1 MEQQRFFTKYTS
13 IIYRLTNR
21 YYDQALAA
29 YAVGA
34 GQQFFLL
41 RIYENPGI
49 SMWDLARLGCFDK
62 GTVTRGIQKLEEQGY
77 ITSESDVQ
85 DKRIRRLFVT
95 ENARPLL
102 EQAYQHKRRW
112 VEILTRG
119 FSQEEANLAE
129 ALLYRMADNAYAY
142 MNINGKESCSH
153 VPTNGHTDAKSLG

>member
-21 YYDQALAA
+21 YYDQTLAE

-41 RIYENPGI
+41 RIHENPGV

-77 ITSESDVQ
+77 VASEPDLQ

-95 ENARPLL
+95 EKARPLL
-102 EQAYQHKRRW
+102 EQAYQYKRQW
-112 VEILTRG
+112 VEVLTRG
-119 FSQEEANLAE
+119 FSQEEANMAE
-129 ALLYRMADNAYAY
+129 ALLYRMADNAYTY
-142 MNINGKESCSH
+142 MNLAGKESCNH
-153 VPTNGHTDAKSLG
+153 VPTNGCSNTESLG